1 MKDKKRK
8 EIEEIAYKVAKQV
21 VINSLPQKE
30 ACNCDCEKENQAFKA
45 DKVAR
50 DDMFKKLA
58 TNLPAVYNEN
68 NPILV
73 RRYSEWLSLITRAHF
88 NNEPLFD
95 EMNLTEIKN
104 YFAIQLGFYYNDEV
118 ERVLKLHATVLKE
131 YYVKK
136 ERGSK

>member
-8 EIEEIAYKVAKQV
+8 EIEEIAYKVAKEV
-21 VINSLPQKE
+21 VINSQLQEDICECK
-30 ACNCDCEKENQAFKA
+30 EKENQVLKA

-58 TNLPAVYNEN
+58 TNLPVVYNEA
-68 NPILV
+68 NPILIK
-73 RRYSEWLSLITRAHF
+73 RYSEWLSLITRTHF
-88 NNEPLFD
+88 NNESLFD

-104 YFAIQLGFYYNDEV
+104 YFAIQLGFYYNEEV
-118 ERVLKLHATVLKE
+118 ERILKLHGTVLKD
-131 YYVKK
+131 YYTKK